1 MQLFKNN
8 NCISIC
14 LKNTNEYVR
23 LAVEDLRNDFK
34 RISKSGIL
42 PEIISEE
49 NDYCIVIEENINKSC
64 EPIKDEG
71 FTIKSEDNK
80 IRISADGYL
89 GSMWGIYTFCEK
101 LLGIDPCYLFN
112 DLEIAKRDSLEVGQ
126 IDIAEK
132 PESFGFRGVFI
143 NDEDLL
149 TGWKDSGKI
158 RYINYT
164 FYGMTVDE
172 SVMDM
177 VVETILR
184 LKLNLV
190 IPATL
195 LDMDNPAE
203 KLLADCVAK
212 RGIYLSQHHIE
223 PLGLS
228 SYAFKNYKRKYN
240 KTGDFSYLKYPEI
253 IEEAW
258 EFYAK
263 KWAQYDNVVWQIG
276 LRGAG
281 DDRPVWEEENP
292 TDEELKEYGRFIS
305 EAYSKQKEIVM
316 KATGGKAKYFTSTL
330 WMEGSMLMEKGLL
343 EFPEDVI
350 AVFADAG
357 LNQMY
362 GKEYYTLPRQKN
374 GKRGIYYHL
383 QYYGSGPHLA
393 PQTGIDKL
401 YHNIE
406 LAYNN
411 ADNLY
416 AILNASNVREFV
428 FELKAYSQM
437 LWNLK
442 EFSNRNILMI
452 TPISSARLQTKQKG
466 LSHNITPICLLLIRN
481 IFQCTI
487 IVNILIF
494 IWARIWIMLRI
505 LSSKKATSE
514 NTENIL
520 YVIFAQHLNTKYQG
534 SIMSN

>member
-1 MQLFKNN
+1 
-8 NCISIC
+8 
-14 LKNTNEYVR
+14 

-316 KATGGKAKYFTSTL
+316 KATGGKAK
-330 WMEGSMLMEKGLL
+330 
-343 EFPEDVI
+343 
-350 AVFADAG
+350 
-357 LNQMY
+357 
-362 GKEYYTLPRQKN
+362 
-374 GKRGIYYHL
+374 
-383 QYYGSGPHLA
+383 
-393 PQTGIDKL
+393 
-401 YHNIE
+401 
-406 LAYNN
+406 
-411 ADNLY
+411 
-416 AILNASNVREFV
+416 
-428 FELKAYSQM
+428 
-437 LWNLK
+437 
-442 EFSNRNILMI
+442 
-452 TPISSARLQTKQKG
+452 
-466 LSHNITPICLLLIRN
+466 
-481 IFQCTI
+481 
-487 IVNILIF
+487 
-494 IWARIWIMLRI
+494 
-505 LSSKKATSE
+505 
-514 NTENIL
+514 
-520 YVIFAQHLNTKYQG
+520 
-534 SIMSN
+534 